1 MALLLLIPLVFGWL
15 AVRRL
20 LKETDALA
28 AAALALPLGV
38 SMLLLGVN
46 GVYRVS
52 TLENAVLA
60 TLAALVGAAALI
72 AFTTKAPPLER
83 PGLKPA
89 TLAFLVLA
97 TLAIYLFTNS
107 QQIRNPDDDYWIH
120 TPLQGLMLHGSFPP
134 TNPFFSDL
142 PMNGHYGRNLALVT
156 VGWITELDMPLVQV
170 AMTDLMQ
177 VFTFLLLFTT
187 FRRATGSELQAALGA
202 GLMFFGIN
210 VGGRGGLMDTL
221 QNNNALVHL
230 DLALIVALVLR
241 AWSGQAWAA
250 VLGGLA
256 LGGYAIVYETHFGLV
271 VLSVLSMTPFLL
283 KDRKALALSL
293 VLLAV
298 AFPISVTQGG
308 PLTEMF
314 QRKVLGKTEVDENTL
329 SKGMQNQAQVV
340 KLRFPK
346 EKLFQ
351 ILLEHGEYQRVSL
364 VYYIDP
370 LFSRFYVPSKERGY
384 RPIWTWDVLR
394 IHWLPMLLAPLSLAA
409 LLRLR
414 HKPGLLLWA
423 FGFISFLV
431 PAMAD
436 FGPIYESE
444 YYRWQFAAGVGLAG
458 ALGLAAGAWF
468 EDFWARHEGV
478 AWTWSATPGELVL
491 RFGPRGLA
499 CLGLAALVWLDTL
512 GCSWFLRTRLEQV
525 LAEGD
530 PLRGAIL
537 LPDTRDWLKR
547 HAVLDFSPA
556 DWEMARWLEER
567 VQPGDRILSNFD
579 EENNF
584 SILYESTLSGLSG
597 ARSVGHALPLDD
609 EAIGTTPYHM
619 APPARAFWT
628 TLDPALLRGLGV
640 NWLLLKVEPGS
651 EDLSQRLPQGLA
663 LTHQTTDPTGR
674 KRLLYRVDVPPLK
687 AGAVAEAPSPLEV
700 VAFDLP
706 ERMRNGRGY
715 PARLTVRAAE
725 AFRSQDGVLFY
736 ETVRRKTNKGTA
748 PVERILQPLDLDLAK
763 GETRTLD
770 VVFVAPHEDGIYDV
784 RFFAGDG
791 QEVRPLGGA
800 PLAVDMAFRP
810 RLSALRLKS
819 LEPVEPPRAGRLT
832 RFRAVLENPG
842 ATPVNAS
849 DRLSASVASKR
860 PDGST
865 VRTPGQSMMPLALDL
880 PAGGAQEVEVMA
892 LLPEEAG
899 SYRLDLG
906 LAPAEGGLSV
916 LEGPIVEVQP

>member
-1 MALLLLIPLVFGWL
+1 MMALLLLVPLVFGWL

-20 LKETDALA
+20 LKETDALTA
-28 AAALALPLGV
+28 VALALPLGV
-38 SMLLLGVN
+38 SMTLLGVN
-46 GVYRVS
+46 GVYRVN
-52 TLENAVLA
+52 TLETAVLSTMAVLA
-60 TLAALVGAAALI
+60 VASALI
-72 AFTTKAPPLER
+72 ALLAKAPELHR
-83 PGLKPA
+83 PRLKTA
-89 TLAFLVLA
+89 TTAFLVLA

-120 TPLQGLMLHGSFPP
+120 TPLQGLMLHGAFPP

-156 VGWITELDMPLVQV
+156 VGWLTGLDMPLVQV

-187 FRRATGSELQAALGA
+187 FRKATGSELQAALGA

-241 AWSGQAWAA
+241 AWAGEAWAA
-250 VLGGLA
+250 LLGGLA
-256 LGGYAIVYETHFGLV
+256 LGGYAIVYETHFGLI
-271 VLSVLSMTPFLL
+271 VLSVLATLPFLL
-283 KDRKALALSL
+283 KQRRALALCL

-364 VYYIDP
+364 VYYVNP
-370 LFSRFYVPSKERGY
+370 VLKPFYVPSKERGY

-394 IHWLPMLLAPLSLAA
+394 IHWLPMLLAPLSLWV
-409 LLRLR
+409 LWRSR
-414 HKPGLLLWA
+414 HLPGLLLWA
-423 FGFISFLV
+423 FGAISFLV

-468 EDFWARHEGV
+468 EDFWGRHEGV
-478 AWTWSATPGELVL
+478 AWTWASTPGELVL
-491 RFGPRGLA
+491 KVGPRGLA
-499 CLGLAALVWLDTL
+499 VLGLVVLVWLDTL
-512 GCSWFLRTRLEQV
+512 GCAWFLQTRWQQV
-525 LAEGD
+525 MEEGD

-537 LPDTRDWLKR
+537 LPDTREWLKR

-556 DWEMARWLEER
+556 DWEMARWLEQR
-567 VQPGDRILSNFD
+567 VQPGDRLLSNFD

-628 TLDPALLRGLGV
+628 TMDPALLRGLGV
-640 NWLLLKVEPGS
+640 NWLLVKNAPPLQVEGVELVHETS
-651 EDLSQRLPQGLA
+651 DE
-663 LTHQTTDPTGR
+663 TGQVR
-674 KRLLYRVDVPPLK
+674 RLYRVEVPPLT
-687 AGAVAEAPSPLEV
+687 AGPVVETPSPLEV
-700 VAFDLP
+700 VSLELP
-706 ERMRNGRGY
+706 QEMRNGRGY
-715 PARLTVRAAE
+715 RARLTVRATAPF
-725 AFRSQDGVLFY
+725 AARDGVLFY
-736 ETVRRKTNKGTA
+736 ETLRRKTNKGTA
-748 PVERILQPLDLDLAK
+748 PVERILQPLDLSLAA

-770 VVFVAPHEDGIYDV
+770 VVFVAPHEDGVYDV
-784 RFFAGDG
+784 RFFAGDAR
-791 QEVRPLGGA
+791 EVRPLGGA
-800 PLAVDMAFRP
+800 AVAVDMDFRP
-810 RLSALRLKS
+810 ALSTLQLKA
-819 LEPVEPPRAGRLT
+819 LEPLDPVRAGRLV
-832 RFRAVLENPG
+832 RFRAVVENPG
-842 ATPVNAS
+842 PQDVTALDGLNAS
-849 DRLSASVASKR
+849 LASKR

-865 VRTPGQSMMPLALDL
+865 VRTPGQSMQPLALDV
-880 PAGGAQEVEVMA
+880 PAGGSQSVEVLG
-892 LLPEEAG
+892 LLPEEPG

-906 LAPAEGGLSV
+906 LAPQEGGLSV
-916 LEGPIVEVQP
+916 LEGPTVEVQP